1 MLVGD
6 NIGDTVDRESMDS
19 AVVDSRVVGLV
30 GWFEAVYFESWV
42 FFIWLRVYFKKPLN
56 LIDLGGEDFAD

>member
-30 GWFEAVYFESWV
+30 GWFEAVGVGS
-42 FFIWLRVYFKKPLN
+42 
-56 LIDLGGEDFAD
+56 

>member
-19 AVVDSRVVGLV
+19 AGVDSRVVGLV
-30 GWFEAVYFESWV
+30 GWFEEVYFES
-42 FFIWLRVYFKKPLN
+42 
-56 LIDLGGEDFAD
+56 